1 MCRRGAR
8 GGGWVFLAKIATST
22 LHLAN
27 LATSTIDRAEAE
39 GSETSLVCPNENIEK
54 CYVAETLRAWSEQ
67 AREKTKTRC
76 KPRLR
81 VMSSLFRVSARPLLA
96 SLRRTFSKSSVVA
109 TARLIDGRQIA
120 NDVLVDVSARVES
133 ATQKY
138 GRPPVL
144 SVVLVGDRGDSAR
157 YD

>member
-1 MCRRGAR
+1 MLR
-8 GGGWVFLAKIATST
+8 
-22 LHLAN
+22 
-27 LATSTIDRAEAE
+27 
-39 GSETSLVCPNENIEK
+39 
-54 CYVAETLRAWSEQ
+54 AETLRAWSEQ